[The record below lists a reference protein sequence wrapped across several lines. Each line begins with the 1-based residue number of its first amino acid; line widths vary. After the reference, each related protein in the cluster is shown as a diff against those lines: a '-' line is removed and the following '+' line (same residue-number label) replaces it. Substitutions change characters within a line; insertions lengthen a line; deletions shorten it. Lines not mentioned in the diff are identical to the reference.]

1 MRPVALF
8 CMATG
13 LAVHLRQR
21 GRIAEVWERRKAGE
35 LTRHLWAVWF
45 GVSDVYGY
53 LFCEVLHEFDLV
65 GVSESWKVAAGDE
78 LHRYP
83 GSFADIE

>member
-8 CMATG
+8 CMATR
-13 LAVHLRQR
+13 LAVHLRRR
-21 GRIAEVWERRKAGE
+21 GRIAEVWKRRKAGE
-35 LTRHLWAVWF
+35 LTRHVWAVWF

-65 GVSESWKVAAGDE
+65 GVSESWKVATGDE
-78 LHRYP
+78 LHWHT
-83 GSFADIE
+83 GSLADIE

>member
-1 MRPVALF
+1 MRPVALL
-8 CMATG
+8 CMATR
-13 LAVHLRQR
+13 LAVYLRRR

-65 GVSESWKVAAGDE
+65 GVSESWKVATGDE
-78 LHRYP
+78 LLCHF
-83 GSFADIE
+83 GSLANIE